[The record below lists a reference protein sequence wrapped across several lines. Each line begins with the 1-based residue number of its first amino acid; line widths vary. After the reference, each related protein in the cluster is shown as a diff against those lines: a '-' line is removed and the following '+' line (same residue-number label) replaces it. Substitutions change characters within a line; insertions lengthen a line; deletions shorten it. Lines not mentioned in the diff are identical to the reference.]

1 MKRGTKIALTVG
13 VLAALGLAFAGAANA
28 DDLQPDDDDDDD
40 GEDPL
45 IPGVVVDPNS
55 LPCPPGQV
63 RVNGV
68 CVVPPPPPDKKLC
81 NYVGCGPAFN
91 WSHKDRFPN
100 ERSFGQALEQIG
112 YIFSPHWGA
121 ASWSIISAQSMGVV
135 RQFQRDYNVARL
147 AQTVEP
153 TPNGLATDGL
163 VGNNTINAI
172 IKAQNWVNVLGL
184 SWADIVALG

>member
-40 GEDPL
+40 DGADDA
-45 IPGVVVDPNS
+45 IIVDP
-55 LPCPPGQV
+55 PVFCPPGQINV
-63 RVNGV
+63 DGV
-68 CVVPPPPPDKKLC
+68 CVTPPPPPDPKLC
-81 NYVGCGPAFN
+81 NYVGCGPSYN
-91 WSHKDRFPN
+91 WIRKDRFPN
-100 ERSFGQALEQIG
+100 ERAFGLALQQLG
-112 YIFSPHWGA
+112 YIINPGLANFSIV
-121 ASWSIISAQSMGVV
+121 SDYSRSIV

-163 VGNNTINAI
+163 IGTNTINAI

-184 SWADIVALG
+184 AWADIVALG